1 MENNE
6 YDSVY
11 EGISS
16 VYDEELSEV
25 DSVVSDS
32 EFTEPEQDDVTSESD
47 DTLLDSES
55 SEEVDSYEDI
65 CTSSIFEAS
74 SISGDS
80 VSTPAVTIVDDSVE
94 SSSYISDNEYLYG
107 IYTNTTHSV
116 IFEFVIILLLICVFF
131 SRFLTNL
138 IL

>member
-6 YDSVY
+6 LDSVY